1 MFAYWFCSP
10 NAWTRSFRHTAV
22 VTADAKG
29 EILLVSSPAADHAG
43 NVGYWANVSG
53 IEICA
58 IPEPG
63 TIAGLLG
70 LLLAGLFARR
80 RK

>member
-1 MFAYWFCSP
+1 
-10 NAWTRSFRHTAV
+10 
-22 VTADAKG
+22 
-29 EILLVSSPAADHAG
+29 LVSSPAADHAG